1 MEVASIRTKNPGAM
15 WGRVGKKPTTF
26 FPTPV
31 GPNGVETNAP
41 IPLKWGSTQTIYLS
55 DGLGQNNNIAI
66 FDSYVQ
72 GICAQIDLWRMPK
85 YYNKRFADAITTWS
99 GGNNVQNYINYVKAL
114 VPGIT
119 EDTIMDDAFW
129 RGPMAIP
136 FLKAQAGHEA
146 GKKYP
151 APTADWETAHS
162 KIFGLTPRQIVM
174 QEIRN
179 FQAANGLL
187 ADGDVG
193 PATWALIKSKMKE
206 A

>member
-15 WGRVGKKPTTF
+15 WGRVGRRPEVF

-31 GPNGVETNAP
+31 GPHGVETNAP
-41 IPLKWGSTQTIYLS
+41 IPLKWGSVKTIYLS
-55 DGLGQNNNIAI
+55 DGTGQNNNIAI
-66 FDSYVQ
+66 FDTYVQ
-72 GICAQIDLWRMPK
+72 GICAQIDLWRTAK
-85 YYNKRFADAITTWS
+85 YYNRTFGDAITTWS
-99 GGNNVQNYINYVKAL
+99 GGNHVLEYIAYVEAR
-114 VPGIT
+114 VPEIN
-119 EDTIMDDAFW
+119 EDTMMDDAFW
-129 RGPMAIP
+129 HGPMAIP
-136 FLKAQAGHEA
+136 FLKAQAAHEA

-151 APTADWETAHS
+151 APQADWETAHQ
-162 KIFGLTPRQIVM
+162 KIFGLTPRQRTI

-193 PATWALIKSKMKE
+193 PATWALIKSKMKG

>member
-15 WGRVGKKPTTF
+15 WGRTGRKPETFFETSVGKY
-26 FPTPV
+26 
-31 GPNGVETNAP
+31 GVDTNAP
-41 IPLKWGSTQTIYLS
+41 IPLKWGSTKTIYLS
-55 DGLGQNNNIAI
+55 DGTGQNNNIAI
-66 FDSYVQ
+66 FDTYVQ

-85 YYNKRFADAITTWS
+85 YYNKRFADAIATWS
-99 GGNNVQNYINYVKAL
+99 GGNNVPEYIAYVEAR

-119 EDTIMDDAFW
+119 EDTIMNEAFW

-151 APTADWETAHS
+151 APQADWEAAHQ
-162 KIFGLTPRQIVM
+162 KIFGLTPRQRTI
-174 QEIRN
+174 QEIRD

-193 PATWALIKSKMKE
+193 PATWALIKSKMIP
-206 A
+206 